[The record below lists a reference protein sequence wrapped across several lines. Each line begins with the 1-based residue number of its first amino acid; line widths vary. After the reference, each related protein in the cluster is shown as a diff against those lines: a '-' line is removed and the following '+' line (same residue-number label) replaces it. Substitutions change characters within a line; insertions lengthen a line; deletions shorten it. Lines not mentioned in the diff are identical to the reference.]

1 MSNKNPHNPRHCTTT
16 ARYIIP
22 RSGPRVAPS
31 TTSYGVRA
39 CRPLAPAID
48 PRYLEVVP
56 SHTREFL
63 AALNESDNATLP
75 CPALPCPGLPCTRS
89 SLAVRGRP
97 RDIKHSRGRYKSAA
111 QRDRS
116 SLPHRVRRQWT
127 GSRLRPVKRDGT
139 EQGWTGAFCFCPV
152 HQILAPARYQRVVS
166 GPRRGGCK

>member
-1 MSNKNPHNPRHCTTT
+1 MSNKNPQNPRHC
-16 ARYIIP
+16 ALIIIIP
-22 RSGPRVAPS
+22 RSGPCVAPS
-31 TTSYGVRA
+31 TTSYRVRA

-48 PRYLEVVP
+48 PRYLGSPRWSPRILESSSQP
-56 SHTREFL
+56 STNPITRR
-63 AALNESDNATLP
+63 

-127 GSRLRPVKRDGT
+127 GSRLRPVKRDGA

-152 HQILAPARYQRVVS
+152 HQILVPARYQRVVS

>member
-1 MSNKNPHNPRHCTTT
+1 MSNKNPQNPRHCALHNPTKWSM
-16 ARYIIP
+16 RSPQYNFIP
-22 RSGPRVAPS
+22 SPCVDPLHLRSIRDTSRWSPRILESSSRPS
-31 TTSYGVRA
+31 TN
-39 CRPLAPAID
+39 PI
-48 PRYLEVVP
+48 
-56 SHTREFL
+56 TRR
-63 AALNESDNATLP
+63 

-127 GSRLRPVKRDGT
+127 GSRLRPVKRDGA